1 MIADALISQIQLA
14 LIGIVVVF
22 GLFYVWRSLHRMED
36 KLDRF
41 LDTIA
46 KSGGGMCLP
55 GSNTC
60 AFGWNGEDIPLPED
74 ADDAAEEFMRTVFG
88 TGHGG
93 VVFSAGDAHGPS
105 VPQKEPIVIE
115 ELSPAAGEEVAQPEA
130 PLDATMDHV
139 SEADTDTMNPLSKSK
154 LKRMNLETLKDLCRE
169 RGLSVEGSKSVL
181 TDRLLGL
188 VRD

>member
-22 GLFYVWRSLHRMED
+22 GLFFVWRSLHRMED

-41 LDTIA
+41 LDGVS
-46 KSGGGMCLP
+46 KGGSCLP

-60 AFGWNGEDIPLPED
+60 AFGWNGEDMPLPDD
-74 ADDAAEEFMRTVFG
+74 ADEAAAEEFMRTVFG
-88 TGHGG
+88 AAPGG
-93 VVFSAGDAHGPS
+93 PVMFSAPTNSSAKDP
-105 VPQKEPIVIE
+105 VVIE
-115 ELSPAAGEEVAQPEA
+115 EIAAPAEELHPPQHVPASLQEHV
-130 PLDATMDHV
+130 MEDHG
-139 SEADTDTMNPLSKSK
+139 SEADTDLMNPLSKSK
-154 LKRMNLETLKDLCRE
+154 LKKMNLDTLKELCKE
-169 RGLSVEGSKSVL
+169 RGLSTEGSKSVL